1 MSDLEN
7 KMNSAVSHFEK
18 ELNSLRTSRANPS
31 MLDNILV
38 DAYGS
43 RTPLNQL
50 GNISVQDASTIT
62 IQVWDSSL
70 IKSIE
75 DAISES
81 NLGINPQT
89 DGQLIRLPIP
99 KLSEERRKEIIKI
112 ASEFAENSKVAIRNI
127 RRDFIEASK
136 NEKKDLNLSED
147 DLKRKLNDI
156 QKITDNNIE
165 NIDKILELKKTDILK
180 VQFLLNKLNH
190 IALILDGNKR
200 WAKKNKLSYI
210 NGYTKGFENIKNL
223 VTYSLSKQV
232 ANLTIFT
239 LSSENFNRSS
249 INVIYEIIYNNFSK
263 TFNDLVKEKGIKI
276 KIFGSRKNLPN
287 KILEIFQNIEES
299 SLNNK
304 NLNLN
309 IAFNYGFKDE
319 IKNIIT
325 NITKKDKN
333 IKFDNQKDI
342 DNLFFLGAFPD
353 PDILI
358 RTGGY
363 KRLSN
368 FIMYNLTY
376 TELFFTETL
385 WPDFSEKE
393 FNLIINQ
400 YLNIDRKYGL

>member
-1 MSDLEN
+1 M
-7 KMNSAVSHFEK
+7 
-18 ELNSLRTSRANPS
+18 
-31 MLDNILV
+31 
-38 DAYGS
+38 
-43 RTPLNQL
+43 
-50 GNISVQDASTIT
+50 
-62 IQVWDSSL
+62 
-70 IKSIE
+70 
-75 DAISES
+75 
-81 NLGINPQT
+81 
-89 DGQLIRLPIP
+89 
-99 KLSEERRKEIIKI
+99 
-112 ASEFAENSKVAIRNI
+112 
-127 RRDFIEASK
+127 
-136 NEKKDLNLSED
+136 
-147 DLKRKLNDI
+147 
-156 QKITDNNIE
+156 
-165 NIDKILELKKTDILK
+165 
-180 VQFLLNKLNH
+180 NKLNH

-200 WAKKNKLSYI
+200 WAKKNNLSNI

-223 VTYSLSKQV
+223 VTYSLSKKIPY
-232 ANLTIFT
+232 LTIFT

-249 INVIYEIIYNNFSK
+249 INVIYEIIYDNFSK

-276 KIFGSRKNLPN
+276 KIFGNRKNLPL
-287 KILEIFQNIEES
+287 KILKIFQNIEES

-333 IKFDNQKDI
+333 IKLDNQKDI
-342 DNLFFLGAFPD
+342 DNLFFLGGFPD

>member
-1 MSDLEN
+1 
-7 KMNSAVSHFEK
+7 
-18 ELNSLRTSRANPS
+18 
-31 MLDNILV
+31 
-38 DAYGS
+38 
-43 RTPLNQL
+43 
-50 GNISVQDASTIT
+50 
-62 IQVWDSSL
+62 
-70 IKSIE
+70 
-75 DAISES
+75 
-81 NLGINPQT
+81 
-89 DGQLIRLPIP
+89 
-99 KLSEERRKEIIKI
+99 
-112 ASEFAENSKVAIRNI
+112 
-127 RRDFIEASK
+127 
-136 NEKKDLNLSED
+136 
-147 DLKRKLNDI
+147 
-156 QKITDNNIE
+156 
-165 NIDKILELKKTDILK
+165 
-180 VQFLLNKLNH
+180 LNKLNH

-249 INVIYEIIYNNFSK
+249 INLIYDIIYNNFSK
-263 TFNDLVKEKGIKI
+263 TFNDLVKEKGVKI

-287 KILEIFQNIEES
+287 KLLEIFQNIEET

-304 NLNLN
+304 NLILN
-309 IAFNYGFKDE
+309 VAFNYGFKNE
-319 IKNIIT
+319 IKEILKNIS
-325 NITKKDKN
+325 KKEVN
-333 IKFDNQKDI
+333 IKFDNDKDI
-342 DNLFFLGAFPD
+342 NNLFFLGSLPD

-393 FNLIINQ
+393 FNSILNKYFNIN
-400 YLNIDRKYGL
+400 RKYGL